1 MKRNLRYSAWFTILL
16 ASISVMGCNSESAA
30 PDKSGAGDTA
40 EEEHGHAHGPDGH
53 SHDHSEEGHGHAPGP
68 HGGTLADWGGGA
80 YHVEFTVDHEQH
92 QATVYIL
99 GGDEK
104 TAEPIAAESVLL
116 TIKDPKLQVDL
127 MPDPQEG
134 DPEGKASRFVGKHE
148 GLGTVKEYDGTM
160 SAAVDG
166 TPYAGNFAE
175 EAHGHD
181 HGHSHSSD
189 DALVWEGDSKEHAG
203 MTIKLGHHGAHL
215 HAGEEVEPA
224 VSITKDGK
232 PVDNVEVFNA
242 LVTKDGSQVL
252 AKEVATIYEPE
263 TAEEPA
269 HYAQGGLKIPADAKD
284 VAIRFR
290 IVPAEGDSVTYDVPI
305 MIE

>member
-1 MKRNLRYSAWFTILL
+1 MKRNLGYSVWLTILL
-16 ASISVMGCNSESAA
+16 ASVSVMGCKSESSA
-30 PDKSGAGDTA
+30 PDGSGTGDTA
-40 EEEHGHAHGPDGH
+40 EEEHGHSHEPGGH

-80 YHVEFTVDHEQH
+80 YHVEFTVDHDQQ

-104 TAEPIAAESVLL
+104 TSEPIAAESVLL

-127 MPDPQEG
+127 MPEPQEG

-148 GLGTVKEYDGTM
+148 GLATVKEYEGTM
-160 SAAVDG
+160 SAAIDG
-166 TPYAGNFAE
+166 TPYAGNFTE
-175 EAHGHD
+175 EAHGHE
-181 HGHSHSSD
+181 HGHSHSGD
-189 DALVWEGDSKEHAG
+189 DALVWEGAPKEHAG

-252 AKEVATIYEPE
+252 AKEVATVYEPE
-263 TAEEPA
+263 TSEEPA
-269 HYAQGGLKIPADAKD
+269 HYAQGGLKIPADAKE

-290 IVPAEGDSVTYDVPI
+290 IVPAKGEPVTYDVPI
-305 MIE
+305 KVE